1 MTSRARTT
9 TGKVVNLGKARG
21 AARPES
27 PGKVDPRMIALVQAL
42 GRAAAEED
50 FKALQEGRQVARLTG
65 PTGAGE

>member
-21 AARPES
+21 PARPES
-27 PGKVDPRMIALVQAL
+27 GGKVDPRVIEFVRAL

-50 FKALQEGRQVARLTG
+50 FRALQEGRQAAKIPR
-65 PTGAGE
+65 AGIGD